1 MQQQGGGQTA
11 QLAGSKTARHEL
23 AAGAADKAPKS
34 PNRRA
39 KKKQRVKLHS
49 TCITTLRQIRTLRV
63 PAVLDCYQSAVGSIF
78 QRTAS
83 EESDLPSANCDSVPS
98 LVEASNTSGAC
109 FVSCWWNL
117 FSFLDSFYTNRVTLI
132 HIATVDIPSSPLI
145 WSS

>member
-34 PNRRA
+34 PNRKA
-39 KKKQRVKLHS
+39 KKKQKVKLHS

-78 QRTAS
+78 QRTAPA
-83 EESDLPSANCDSVPS
+83 EPDLPSADGDPVSS
-98 LVEASNTSGAC
+98 LVESSNSSGVC
-109 FVSCWWNL
+109 FLSCWWSL
-117 FSFLDSFYTNRVTLI
+117 FSFLHSFYTNRVTLR
-132 HIATVDIPSSPLI
+132 HIATVDILSSLLI